1 MGRGWRSLEVHAGK
15 ILEQNVDVNTIL
27 KAFPEG
33 SQIETRGSLLK
44 TGEKRRKTRQY
55 CDGIITVALNPTP
68 S

>member
-1 MGRGWRSLEVHAGK
+1 MHAGK

-44 TGEKRRKTRQY
+44 TGEKVILATKWQRTW
-55 CDGIITVALNPTP
+55 LN
-68 S
+68 SGLVVCGK